1 MLRTPT
7 AGEDQALLAETLQIP
22 SASISTRER
31 VVETVTNAAFVAA
44 VVGLWLLA
52 PPHSVSLAPALACL
66 AVLLVSMRIRI
77 DTPFGFTVPTQLAF
91 VPLLFALPIATV
103 PIAVAASFA
112 LVRLPD
118 VIKGDLPP
126 SRLIHSVANASY
138 SLGPVAV
145 FALAGTAPVDA
156 GPGLLIAALLAQF
169 AVDFAVSG
177 ARFALA
183 RGATLAEQLRESW
196 VYLVDAALS
205 AVALPVAEL
214 IHHSAIIAL
223 APLPAIGLVAL
234 FARERHERLRYLVE
248 LSDAYREAR
257 DEAVEAS
264 NMKSA
269 FLANMSHEIRT
280 PMNGVMGMN
289 ELLLATKLDEEQR
302 GYAEQVTRSGEH
314 MLSIIDDILD
324 IARIETGR
332 VDLTLADFDLRET
345 IEQAVFPARLEAD
358 SKGLEF
364 ALHVTA
370 DIPRRV
376 HGDGARMRQVLLNL
390 VFNAVKF
397 TDTGS
402 VHVLIARTGAGDRI
416 RFEVTDTGIGIELD
430 QVERMFEPFVQ
441 ADVSLTRVYGGN
453 GLGLAIARKLVE
465 RMGGEIGADSQP
477 GAGSTFCFEL
487 DLPLGAEPA
496 PAHHTRR
503 RDTLMES
510 RPLPAAAPAVLV
522 VEDSPVNR
530 VVATRVVERCG
541 YHVHAV
547 NNGQEALDALSARH
561 YDAILMDCQM
571 PELDGYEATRE
582 IRRREGSD
590 RHTPIIAMTA
600 HAMDGDR
607 ERCLLAGMDDYI
619 AKPVRGQALAELLA
633 RWTTSTELAAV

>member
-7 AGEDQALLAETLQIP
+7 AGEDQALLAETLQSP
-22 SASISTRER
+22 SASVGARER
-31 VVETVTNAAFVAA
+31 VVETAVNAGFVLA
-44 VVGLWLLA
+44 VVLLWLRA

-103 PIAVAASFA
+103 PIAVALSGA

-145 FALAGTAPVDA
+145 FALARTAPIDA
-156 GPGLLIAALLAQF
+156 GPGLLIAALFAQF

-183 RGATLAEQLRESW
+183 RGVTLSEQLRESW

-214 IHHSAIIAL
+214 IHHSAVIAL

-248 LSDAYREAR
+248 LSDAYRDAR

-289 ELLLATKLDEEQR
+289 ELLLSTRLDEEQR
-302 GYAEQVTRSGEH
+302 GYAEQVSRSGEH

-345 IEQAVFPARLEAD
+345 IEQAVVPARLEAGA
-358 SKGLEF
+358 KGLEF

-397 TDTGS
+397 TEQGS
-402 VHVLIARTGAGDRI
+402 VHVLVARTGAGNRV
-416 RFEVTDTGIGIELD
+416 RFEVADTGIGIDPD
-430 QVERMFEPFVQ
+430 QVERMFEPFMQ
-441 ADVSLTRVYGGN
+441 ADVSLTRSYGGN

-465 RMGGEIGADSQP
+465 RMGGTIGVETEP
-477 GAGSTFCFEL
+477 GAGSTFHFEL
-487 DLPLGAEPA
+487 ELPLGAEQA
-496 PAHHTRR
+496 PAHHTRQ

-547 NNGQEALDALSARH
+547 NNGQEALDALSARN

-582 IRRREGSD
+582 IRRREGSE

-600 HAMDGDR
+600 HAMNGDR
-607 ERCLLAGMDDYI
+607 ERCLMAGMDDYVS
-619 AKPVRGQALAELLA
+619 KPVRAQTLAELLA
-633 RWTTSTELAAV
+633 RWVTSSELAAV

>member
-22 SASISTRER
+22 NASISTRER
-31 VVETVTNAAFVAA
+31 VVESVTNAAFAAA

-103 PIAVAASFA
+103 PIAVAACFA

-145 FALAGTAPVDA
+145 FALAGTAPIDA
-156 GPGLLIAALLAQF
+156 GPGLLIAALLTQF

-183 RGATLAEQLRESW
+183 RGATFSEQLRESW

-214 IHHSAIIAL
+214 IHHSALIAL

-289 ELLLATKLDEEQR
+289 ELLLSTNLDEEQR

-332 VDLTLADFDLRET
+332 VDLTLADFDLREM
-345 IEQAVFPARLEAD
+345 IEQAVVPARLEAGA
-358 SKGLEF
+358 KGLEF
-364 ALHVTA
+364 ALHATA
-370 DIPRRV
+370 DIPRRA
-376 HGDGARMRQVLLNL
+376 HGDCARTRQVLLNL

-397 TDTGS
+397 TEQGS

-416 RFEVTDTGIGIELD
+416 RFEVTDTGIGIEPD
-430 QVERMFEPFVQ
+430 EVERMFEPFVQ

-465 RMGGEIGADSQP
+465 RMGGTIGAETEP
-477 GAGSTFCFEL
+477 GAGSTFHFEL
-487 DLPLGAEPA
+487 DLPVGAEPA

-510 RPLPAAAPAVLV
+510 RPLPVAAPAVLV

-547 NNGQEALDALSARH
+547 NNGQEALEALSARH

-582 IRRREGSD
+582 IRRREGSE

-607 ERCLLAGMDDYI
+607 ERCLLAGMDDYV

-633 RWTTSTELAAV
+633 RWVTSSELAAV

>member
-1 MLRTPT
+1 MPN
-7 AGEDQALLAETLQIP
+7 QA
-22 SASISTRER
+22 
-31 VVETVTNAAFVAA
+31 TNCR
-44 VVGLWLLA
+44 
-52 PPHSVSLAPALACL
+52 HS
-66 AVLLVSMRIRI
+66 
-77 DTPFGFTVPTQLAF
+77 
-91 VPLLFALPIATV
+91 
-103 PIAVAASFA
+103 
-112 LVRLPD
+112 
-118 VIKGDLPP
+118 P
-126 SRLIHSVANASY
+126 SRLIHSIPNAWY
-138 SLGPVAV
+138 SVGPVAV
-145 FALAGTAPVDA
+145 FALAHTAPIDA
-156 GPGLLIAALLAQF
+156 GPGLLITALAAQF

-177 ARFALA
+177 ARFAIA
-183 RGATLAEQLRESW
+183 RGATFAEQLRESW

-214 IHHSAIIAL
+214 IHHSAVIAL

-234 FARERHERLRYLVE
+234 FARERHERLRYLLE
-248 LSDAYREAR
+248 LSDAHREAR

-289 ELLLATKLDEEQR
+289 ELLLTTTLDGEQR
-302 GYAEQVTRSGEH
+302 GYAEQVARSGEH

-324 IARIETGR
+324 IARIETGK
-332 VDLTLADFDLRET
+332 VELTLGDFDLRET
-345 IEQAVFPARLEAD
+345 IEEAVVPARLEAGA
-358 SKGLEF
+358 KGLEF
-364 ALHVTA
+364 AVHVTA

-376 HGDGARMRQVLLNL
+376 HGDDARTRQVLMNI

-397 TDTGS
+397 TEQGS
-402 VHVLIARTGAGDRI
+402 VHVLVARTGSGDRV
-416 RFEVTDTGIGIELD
+416 RFEVTDTGIGIDPDRLEK
-430 QVERMFEPFVQ
+430 MFEPFMQ

-465 RMGGEIGADSQP
+465 RMGGTIGADTEP
-477 GAGSTFCFEL
+477 GAGSTFHFEL
-487 DLPLGAEPA
+487 DLPVGAESA
-496 PAHHTRR
+496 PAHQTRQ
-503 RDTLMES
+503 RDALMES
-510 RPLPAAAPAVLV
+510 RPLPADAPAVLV

-561 YDAILMDCQM
+561 YAAILMDCQM

-600 HAMDGDR
+600 HAMNGDR

-619 AKPVRGQALAELLA
+619 SKPVRAHSLAELLA
-633 RWTTSTELAAV
+633 HWVTSSALAPV

>member
-1 MLRTPT
+1 M

-22 SASISTRER
+22 SASVRGREL
-31 VVETVTNAAFVAA
+31 VVETAANALFVAA
-44 VVGLWLLA
+44 VAALWLLA
-52 PPHSVSLAPALACL
+52 PPRSFSLAPALACVL
-66 AVLLVSMRIRI
+66 VLLVARRIRI

-103 PIAVAASFA
+103 PIVVAASGA
-112 LVRLPD
+112 LVRVPD

-126 SRLIHSVANASY
+126 SRLIHSVANAWY
-138 SLGPVAV
+138 SVGPVAV
-145 FALAGTAPVDA
+145 FALAHTAPIDA
-156 GPGLLIAALLAQF
+156 GPGLLIAALAAQF
-169 AVDFAVSG
+169 AVDSVASG

-183 RGATLAEQLRESW
+183 RGATFAEQLRESW

-214 IHHSAIIAL
+214 IHHSAVIAL

-234 FARERHERLRYLVE
+234 FARERHERLRYLLE
-248 LSDAYREAR
+248 LSDAHREAR

-289 ELLLATKLDEEQR
+289 ELLLSTALDGEQR
-302 GYAEQVTRSGEH
+302 GYAEQVARSGEH

-324 IARIETGR
+324 IARIETGK
-332 VDLTLADFDLRET
+332 VELTLGDFDLRET
-345 IEQAVFPARLEAD
+345 IEQAVVPARLEA
-358 SKGLEF
+358 SAKGLEF
-364 ALHVTA
+364 AVHVTA
-370 DIPRRV
+370 DVPRRV
-376 HGDGARMRQVLLNL
+376 HGDGARTRQVLMNI

-397 TDTGS
+397 TEQGS
-402 VHVLIARTGAGDRI
+402 VHVLVARTGSGDRV
-416 RFEVTDTGIGIELD
+416 RFEVTDTGIGIDPD

-441 ADVSLTRVYGGN
+441 ADVSLTRAYGGN

-465 RMGGEIGADSQP
+465 RMGGEIGAGSEP
-477 GAGSTFCFEL
+477 EAGSTFHFEL
-487 DLPLGAEPA
+487 DLPAGAELA
-496 PAHHTRR
+496 PAHQARQ
-503 RDTLMES
+503 RDVLMES
-510 RPLPAAAPAVLV
+510 RALPADAPAVLV

-541 YHVHAV
+541 YHVTAV

-582 IRRREGSD
+582 IRRREAGD

-600 HAMDGDR
+600 HAMTGDR
-607 ERCLLAGMDDYI
+607 ERCLLAGMDDYVS
-619 AKPVRGQALAELLA
+619 KPVRAQALGELLE
-633 RWTTSTELAAV
+633 RWVTSSAHATV